1 MVVEIVEKRLGVKFL
16 RCFCGDVSKVN
27 VRGFGLKKVR
37 CNQMQIF
44 IIDVKDVGKYYQ
56 IFIGKM

>member
-1 MVVEIVEKRLGVKFL
+1 MMFLLGFGRKFLFLNEIILMVVEIVEKRLGVKFL

-37 CNQMQIF
+37 CN
-44 IIDVKDVGKYYQ
+44 
-56 IFIGKM
+56 